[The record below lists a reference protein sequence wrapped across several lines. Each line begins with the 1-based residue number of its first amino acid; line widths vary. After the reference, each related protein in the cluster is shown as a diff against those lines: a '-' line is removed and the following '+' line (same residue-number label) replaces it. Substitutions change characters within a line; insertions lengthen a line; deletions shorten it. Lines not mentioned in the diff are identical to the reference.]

1 MGGGWL
7 VVGGRGKG
15 LSRLKGYT
23 CAILP
28 VTPIASNIIVA
39 PSIAVNTCKHPS
51 VPDHSR
57 LGPTGVGRK

>member
-1 MGGGWL
+1 M
-7 VVGGRGKG
+7 VGGRGEE

-23 CAILP
+23 CPILP
-28 VTPIASNIIVA
+28 VTPIASIIIVA

-57 LGPTGVGRK
+57 LGPAGVGRK